1 MQLDE
6 KCKIVIETNT
16 KYSAKNSRIE
26 QMSETIIQTD
36 YFCKNLTKYS
46 KEYTKNKT
54 NIEWKKQIEKKAIR
68 QNVRIHFWKK

>member
-1 MQLDE
+1 MLKLLVGKHFKCGKELQLDE

-54 NIEWKKQIEKKAIR
+54 NIE
-68 QNVRIHFWKK
+68 